1 MRKHL
6 LILLLLVNCCAL
18 QVMAQTKTITGT
30 VTSAADNETIPGAT
44 VKIKGTTTAVATDAN
59 GKYSI
64 NATPGQ
70 TLVYTFI
77 GTVAAERVV
86 GAESVINVVLQADS
100 RTLQEV
106 VITTGFGVKQ
116 EKRDLTSS
124 VQVIKGSAVQAT
136 QRENFVNAL
145 QGRVAGATITSTSG
159 QPGASSSIVLR
170 GITSIGNSN
179 QPLFVIDGIRV
190 NNDAL
195 SQSSLA
201 SNGDNRR
208 QDFTNRIADINSDD
222 IETITVLKGA
232 DAAAVY
238 GSDAAGGAIVIT
250 TKKGRSGNGAL
261 TYDNNFSFSNAYRFP
276 AVQKIY
282 GPGSSGNLDPLV
294 RTAFGPAYAP
304 GTQTY
309 DNLQN
314 IFQTGFSQQHNLAM
328 EGGNETATYRI
339 SSEYRHTGGV
349 LPVAYNDKISLRF
362 AGSAKL
368 APKLTSSASF
378 NYFNIDNRK
387 LNKGNSGTYIN
398 ALAWPTN
405 DDVRNY
411 LNPDGSRRTLLP
423 PKLTN
428 VTADGTIDFDNPLWD
443 ANKNISRDKTN
454 RMVANVDLSYDPASW
469 INLRALVGVDFY
481 TTNGNNLL
489 SQYSSSYQNSPL
501 NSFAST
507 NGIATGGIIDNYND
521 NNLLTNGSL
530 FATLKKNF
538 GDFRTT
544 LALGAEVYDN
554 RDQINGFYGEKFL
567 QPDFNTI
574 NNTTPTTQR
583 NSSNFFETRRIGEIA
598 RLGVVY
604 KEMITINATGRNDY
618 SSRLSGTNNNTF
630 FYPSFGAG
638 FIFTELPV
646 LKNNKVLSYGKLRF
660 SYAGVGKDPYA
671 PYKIK
676 SSVIQQ
682 ATTGGGFAYDVT
694 GNNPNLRPEKDYQ
707 LDFGAELQFFG
718 GRLGTDFSFYQYR
731 ATDQIFDPRI
741 SYASGYI
748 LELVNGG
755 EIRNR
760 GVEAQITGIPVKT
773 TNFTWNTFLNFT
785 LNRGKVI
792 NLGNLPEYYNSDT
805 WMYANA
811 RASLFPGSS
820 LTNIAAYSYA
830 RNNKGQILVDPSS
843 GLPVSNNAFVTVGD
857 RQPDFTIGFG
867 NTFNYKSLSLSFLLD
882 IRKGGDVFNG
892 NELFLTR
899 YGLSTR
905 TQDRMQARI
914 IPGVLKDGNE
924 NTDNPTVN
932 TIQVTPY
939 YQNTYYSGAIES
951 DFVEHDIN
959 WIRLRDVTLNYNLP
973 QNVLSRQKVF
983 KSASLFLTAT
993 DVFLITNYSGADPD
1007 VNGNN
1012 SSTRG
1017 SGSAGFDYG
1026 TLATPRTISVGL
1038 RVKL

>member
-1 MRKHL
+1 MKKHL
-6 LILLLLVNCCAL
+6 LIFLLLVNCCAS
-18 QVMAQTKTITGT
+18 QVMAQTRTITGT
-30 VTSAADNETIPGAT
+30 VTSAADNLTIPGAT
-44 VKIKGTTTAVATDAN
+44 VRIKGTTTAVSTDGN

-64 NATPGQ
+64 NAATGQ
-70 TLVYTFI
+70 VLVYSFI
-77 GTVAAERVV
+77 GNTTAERTV
-86 GAESVINVVLQADS
+86 GDQSAIDVILQTDVRS
-100 RTLQEV
+100 LQEV
-106 VITTGFGVKQ
+106 SITTGFGVKQ
-116 EKRDLTSS
+116 DKRDLTSS

-136 QRENFVNAL
+136 QRENFVTAL
-145 QGRVAGATITSTSG
+145 AGRVAGANITSTSG
-159 QPGASSSIVLR
+159 QPGASASIVLR
-170 GITSIGNSN
+170 GITSIGASN

-190 NNDAL
+190 NNEAL
-195 SQSSLA
+195 SQSALA

-208 QDFTNRIADINSDD
+208 QDFTNRIADINPDD

-250 TKKGRSGNGAL
+250 TKKGTSGNGAL
-261 TYDNNFSFSNAYRFP
+261 TYDNNFSFAKAYRFP
-276 AVQKIY
+276 KVQNVF

-304 GTQTY
+304 GTTTY

-314 IFQTGFSQQHNLAM
+314 IFQTGFSQQHNLAL
-328 EGGNETATYRI
+328 EGGSDKATYRI

-368 APKLTSSASF
+368 SSKLSSSASF

-428 VTADGTIDFDNPLWD
+428 VVTDATIDFDNPLWD

-454 RMVANVDLSYDPASW
+454 RMVANVDLSFDAASW
-469 INLRALVGVDFY
+469 LNLRALVGVDFY

-501 NSFAST
+501 NSFAAT

-530 FATLKKNF
+530 FATVKKTF

-544 LALGAEVYDN
+544 LALGAEIFDN

-583 NSSNFFETRRIGEIA
+583 NSSNFFETRRIGQIA
-598 RLGVVY
+598 RLGIVY
-604 KEMITINATGRNDY
+604 KEMITINATGRQDY
-618 SSRLSGTNNNTF
+618 SSRLSGTANNTF

-638 FIFTELPV
+638 FIFTELPG
-646 LKNNKVLSYGKLRF
+646 LKDNKILSYGKLRF

-682 ATTGGGFAYDVT
+682 GTTGGGFAYDVT

-707 LDFGAELQFFG
+707 LDFGAELQFFQ
-718 GRLGTDFSFYQYR
+718 GRLGADISFYQYR

-748 LELVNGG
+748 LEFVNGG

-760 GVEAQITGIPVKT
+760 GIEAQLTGVPIKT
-773 TNFTWNTFLNFT
+773 TDFNWSTFINFT

-792 NLGNLPEYYNSDT
+792 NLGDLPEFYNSDT
-805 WMYANA
+805 WIYANA

-820 LTNIAAYSYA
+820 LTNIATYTYA

-843 GLPVSNNAFVTVGD
+843 GLPISNNAFVTSGD

-867 NTFNYKSLSLSFLLD
+867 NNFTYKSLNLSFLFD
-882 IRKGGDVFNG
+882 IRKGGDVFNA

-899 YGLSTR
+899 YGLSAR
-905 TQDRMQARI
+905 TLDRMQPRI

-924 NTDNPTVN
+924 NSATPTAN

-939 YQNTYYSGAIES
+939 YQTTYYSSAVES
-951 DFVEHDIN
+951 DFVEHDVN
-959 WIRLRDVTLNYNLP
+959 WVRLRDVTLNYSLP
-973 QNVLSRQKVF
+973 KTLLARSKVF
-983 KSASLFLTAT
+983 KTASVFVTAT
-993 DVFLITNYSGADPD
+993 DLFLITNYSGADPD

-1026 TLATPRTISVGL
+1026 TVATPRTISLGL

>member
-1 MRKHL
+1 
-6 LILLLLVNCCAL
+6 
-18 QVMAQTKTITGT
+18 MAQTKTITGT
-30 VTSAADNETIPGAT
+30 VISTDDNLPLPGVT
-44 VKIKGTTTAVATDAN
+44 VKIKGTTTAVSTDAN

-64 NATPGQ
+64 NAATGQ
-70 TLVYTFI
+70 TLVFSFI
-77 GTVAAERVV
+77 SSTTVERLI
-86 GAESVINVVLQADS
+86 GSQSVIDV
-100 RTLQEV
+100 TLQSSVRNLQEAV
-106 VITTGFGVKQ
+106 VTGFGVKQ
-116 EKRDLTSS
+116 ERRDLTSS
-124 VQVIKGSAVQAT
+124 VQVIKGSAVQET
-136 QRENFVNAL
+136 HRENFVTAL

-159 QPGASSSIVLR
+159 QPGASASIVLR
-170 GITSIGNSN
+170 GITSIGSSN

-190 NNDAL
+190 TNDAL
-195 SQSSLA
+195 SQSSLT

-208 QDFTNRIADINSDD
+208 QDFTNRIADINPDD
-222 IETITVLKGA
+222 IENITVLKGA

-250 TKKGRSGNGAL
+250 TKKGKSGNGAV
-261 TYDNNFSFSNAYRFP
+261 TYDNNFSYSDAYRYP
-276 AVQKIY
+276 SVQSTF
-282 GPGSSGNLDPLV
+282 GPGTSGYTNPLV
-294 RTAFGPAYAP
+294 RTAFGPAYAA
-304 GTQTY
+304 GTPTF
-309 DNLQN
+309 DNIKN
-314 IFQTGFSQQHNLAM
+314 IFQTGYSQEHNLAL

-339 SSEYRHTGGV
+339 SGGYRHTGGV

-362 AGSAKL
+362 AGTAKL
-368 APKLTSSASF
+368 SPKLTSSASF

-398 ALAWPTN
+398 TLAWPTN

-411 LNPDGSRRTLLP
+411 LNPDGSRRTLIP
-423 PKLTN
+423 PTTLLGDN
-428 VTADGTIDFDNPLWD
+428 SIDFDNPLWD
-443 ANKNISRDKTN
+443 ANKNVSRDKTN
-454 RMVANVDLSYDPASW
+454 RMVANIDLSYDPASW

-489 SQYSSSYQNSPL
+489 SQYSSSYQNSAL

-507 NGIATGGIIDNYND
+507 SGISSGGIIDNYND
-521 NNLLTNGSL
+521 NNLLTNGSF
-530 FATLKKNF
+530 FATVKKNF

-544 LALGAEVYDN
+544 LAVGAEIYDN
-554 RDQINGFYGEKFL
+554 RDVINGSYGEKFL

-583 NSSNFFETRRIGEIA
+583 NSSNFFETRRIGQIA
-598 RLGVVY
+598 RLGIVY
-604 KEMITINATGRNDY
+604 KEMFTFNATGRNDY
-618 SSRLSGTNNNTF
+618 SSRLSGTNNNTY
-630 FYPSFGAG
+630 FYPSAGAG
-638 FIFTELPV
+638 FIFTQLPA
-646 LKNNKVLSYGKLRF
+646 LKDSKVLSYGKIRF
-660 SYAGVGKDPYA
+660 SYAGVGKDPFA

-707 LDFGAELQFFG
+707 IDFGADLQFFD
-718 GRLGTDFSFYQYR
+718 GRLGAEFSFYQYR

-760 GVEAQITGIPVKT
+760 GVEAQLTGIPVKT
-773 TNFTWNTFLNFT
+773 QNFTWNTFVNFT

-792 NLGNLPEYYNSDT
+792 NLGDLPEYYNSDT
-805 WMYANA
+805 WIYANA

-820 LTNIAAYSYA
+820 LTNIATFSYA
-830 RNNKGQILVDPSS
+830 RNNNGQVLVDPSS
-843 GLPVSNNAFVTVGD
+843 GLPISNNTFITTGD
-857 RQPDFTIGFG
+857 RQPKFTIGFG
-867 NTFNYKSLSLSFLLD
+867 NSFNYKAFNLSFLLD

-899 YGLSTR
+899 YGLSAR
-905 TQDRMQARI
+905 TLDRMQPRI
-914 IPGVLKDGNE
+914 IQGVLKDGNE
-924 NTDNPTVN
+924 NSANPTVN

-939 YQNTYYSGAIES
+939 YQNTYYTSAVES
-951 DFVEHDIN
+951 DFVEHNIN
-959 WIRLRDVTLNYNLP
+959 WLRMRDITLSYTVP
-973 QNVLSRQKVF
+973 QSLIARQKVF
-983 KSASLFLTAT
+983 KGASVFATAT
-993 DVFLITNYSGADPD
+993 EVFLITNYSGADPD

-1026 TLATPRTISVGL
+1026 TLASPRTISFGL

>member
-1 MRKHL
+1 MKKHL
-6 LILLLLVNCCAL
+6 LIFLLLVNCCAS
-18 QVMAQTKTITGT
+18 QVMAQTRTITGT
-30 VTSAADNETIPGAT
+30 VTSAADNLTIPGAT
-44 VKIKGTTTAVATDAN
+44 VRIKGTTTAVSTDSN

-64 NATPGQ
+64 NAATGQ
-70 TLVYTFI
+70 VLVYSFI
-77 GTVAAERVV
+77 GNTTAERTV
-86 GAESVINVVLQADS
+86 GNQSVIDVILQTDVRS
-100 RTLQEV
+100 LQEV
-106 VITTGFGVKQ
+106 SITTGFGVKQ
-116 EKRDLTSS
+116 DKRDLTSS

-136 QRENFVNAL
+136 QRENFVTAL
-145 QGRVAGATITSTSG
+145 AGRVAGANITSTSG
-159 QPGASSSIVLR
+159 QPGASASIVLR
-170 GITSIGNSN
+170 GITSIGASN

-190 NNDAL
+190 NNEAL
-195 SQSSLA
+195 SQSALA

-208 QDFTNRIADINSDD
+208 QDFTNRIADINPDD

-250 TKKGRSGNGAL
+250 TKKGTSGNGAL
-261 TYDNNFSFSNAYRFP
+261 TYDNNFSFAKAYRFP
-276 AVQKIY
+276 KVQNVF
-282 GPGSSGNLDPLV
+282 GPGSLGNLDPLV

-304 GTQTY
+304 GTTKY

-314 IFQTGFSQQHNLAM
+314 IFQTGFSQQHNLAL
-328 EGGNETATYRI
+328 EGGSDKATYRI

-349 LPVAYNDKISLRF
+349 LPVANNDKISLRF

-368 APKLTSSASF
+368 SSKLSSSASF

-423 PKLTN
+423 PKVTN
-428 VTADGTIDFDNPLWD
+428 VVTDATIDFDNPLWD

-454 RMVANVDLSYDPASW
+454 RMVANVDLSFDAASW
-469 INLRALVGVDFY
+469 LNLRALVGVDFY

-501 NSFAST
+501 NSFAATS
-507 NGIATGGIIDNYND
+507 GIATGGIIDNYND

-530 FATLKKNF
+530 FATVKKTF

-544 LALGAEVYDN
+544 LALGAEIYDN

-583 NSSNFFETRRIGEIA
+583 NSSNFFETRRIGQIA
-598 RLGVVY
+598 RLGIVY
-604 KEMITINATGRNDY
+604 KEMITINATGRQDY
-618 SSRLSGTNNNTF
+618 SSRLSGTANNTF

-638 FIFTELPV
+638 FIFTELPG
-646 LKNNKVLSYGKLRF
+646 LKDNKILSYGKLRF

-682 ATTGGGFAYDVT
+682 GTTGGGFAYDVT

-707 LDFGAELQFFG
+707 LDFGAELQFFQ
-718 GRLGTDFSFYQYR
+718 GRLGADISFYQYR

-748 LELVNGG
+748 LEFVNGG

-760 GVEAQITGIPVKT
+760 GIEAQLTGVPIKT
-773 TNFTWNTFLNFT
+773 TDFNWSTFVNFT

-792 NLGNLPEYYNSDT
+792 NLGDLPEFYNSDT
-805 WMYANA
+805 WIYANA

-820 LTNIAAYSYA
+820 LTNIATYTYA

-843 GLPVSNNAFVTVGD
+843 GLPISNNAFVTSGD

-867 NTFNYKSLSLSFLLD
+867 NNFTYKSLNLSFLFD

-899 YGLSTR
+899 YGLSDR
-905 TQDRMQARI
+905 TLDRMQPRI

-924 NTDNPTVN
+924 NSATPTVN

-939 YQNTYYSGAIES
+939 YQTTYYSSAVES

-959 WIRLRDVTLNYNLP
+959 WIRLRDITLNYSLP
-973 QNVLSRQKVF
+973 KTLLARSKVF
-983 KSASLFLTAT
+983 KTASVFVTAT
-993 DVFLITNYSGADPD
+993 DLFLITNYSGADPD

-1026 TLATPRTISVGL
+1026 TVATPRTISLGL

>member
-1 MRKHL
+1 MKKHL
-6 LILLLLVNCCAL
+6 LIFLLLVNCCAS
-18 QVMAQTKTITGT
+18 QVMAQTQTITGT
-30 VTSAADNETIPGAT
+30 VTSATDNLTIPGAT
-44 VKIKGTTTAVATDAN
+44 VRIKGSTTAVSTDNN

-64 NATPGQ
+64 NATAGQ
-70 TLVYTFI
+70 VLVYSFI
-77 GTVAAERVV
+77 GNTTAERTV
-86 GAESVINVVLQADS
+86 GDQSVIDVVLQTDVRS
-100 RTLQEV
+100 LQEV
-106 VITTGFGVKQ
+106 SITTGFGVKQ

-136 QRENFVNAL
+136 QRENFVTAL
-145 QGRVAGATITSTSG
+145 AGRVAGANITSTSG
-159 QPGASSSIVLR
+159 QPGASASIVLR
-170 GITSIGNSN
+170 GITSIGASN

-190 NNDAL
+190 NNEAL
-195 SQSSLA
+195 SQSALA

-208 QDFTNRIADINSDD
+208 QDFTNRIADINPDD
-222 IETITVLKGA
+222 IENITVLKGA

-250 TKKGRSGNGAL
+250 TKKGTSGNGAL
-261 TYDNNFSFSNAYRFP
+261 TYDNNFSFARAYRFP
-276 AVQKIY
+276 KVQNVF

-304 GTQTY
+304 GTTTY
-309 DNLQN
+309 DNLEN
-314 IFQTGFSQQHNLAM
+314 IFQTGFTQQHNLAL
-328 EGGNETATYRI
+328 EGGSDKATYRI

-368 APKLTSSASF
+368 SSKLSSSASF

-428 VTADGTIDFDNPLWD
+428 IVTDGTIDFDNPLWD
-443 ANKNISRDKTN
+443 AHKNISRDKTN
-454 RMVANVDLSYDPASW
+454 RMVANVDLSFDAASW
-469 INLRALVGVDFY
+469 LNLRALVGVDFY

-501 NSFAST
+501 NSFAAT
-507 NGIATGGIIDNYND
+507 NGIATGGVIDNYND

-530 FATLKKNF
+530 FATVKKTF

-544 LALGAEVYDN
+544 LALGAEIYDN

-583 NSSNFFETRRIGEIA
+583 NSSNFFETRRIGQIA
-598 RLGVVY
+598 RLGIVY
-604 KEMITINATGRNDY
+604 KDMITINATGRQDY
-618 SSRLSGTNNNTF
+618 SSRLSGTASNTF

-638 FIFTELPV
+638 FIFTELPG
-646 LKNNKVLSYGKLRF
+646 LKDNKILSYGKLRF

-707 LDFGAELQFFG
+707 LDFGAELQFFQ
-718 GRLGTDFSFYQYR
+718 GRLGADISFYQYR

-748 LELVNGG
+748 LEFVNGG

-760 GVEAQITGIPVKT
+760 GIEAQLTGVPIKT
-773 TNFTWNTFLNFT
+773 TNFNWSTFVNFT

-792 NLGNLPEYYNSDT
+792 NLGDLPEYYNSDT
-805 WMYANA
+805 WIYANA

-820 LTNIAAYSYA
+820 LTNIATYTYA

-843 GLPVSNNAFVTVGD
+843 GLPISNNTFVTSGD

-867 NTFNYKSLSLSFLLD
+867 NNFTYKSLNLSFLFD

-899 YGLSTR
+899 YGLSDR
-905 TQDRMQARI
+905 TLDRMQPRI

-924 NTDNPTVN
+924 NSATPTVN

-939 YQNTYYSGAIES
+939 YQTTYYSSAVES

-959 WIRLRDVTLNYNLP
+959 WVRLRDITLNYSLP
-973 QNVLSRQKVF
+973 KTLLARSKVF
-983 KSASLFLTAT
+983 KTASVFVTAT
-993 DVFLITNYSGADPD
+993 DLFLITNYSGADPD

-1026 TLATPRTISVGL
+1026 TVATPRTISLGL

>member
-1 MRKHL
+1 MKKHL
-6 LILLLLVNCCAL
+6 LIFLLLVNCCAS
-18 QVMAQTKTITGT
+18 QVMAQTRTITGT
-30 VTSAADNETIPGAT
+30 VTSAADNLTIPGAT
-44 VKIKGTTTAVATDAN
+44 VRIKGTTTAVSTDNN

-64 NATPGQ
+64 NAATGQ
-70 TLVYTFI
+70 VLVYSFI
-77 GTVAAERVV
+77 GNTTAERTV
-86 GAESVINVVLQADS
+86 GDQSVIDVILQTDVRS
-100 RTLQEV
+100 LQEV
-106 VITTGFGVKQ
+106 SITTGFGVKQ
-116 EKRDLTSS
+116 DKRDLTSS

-136 QRENFVNAL
+136 QRENFVTAL
-145 QGRVAGATITSTSG
+145 QGRVAGANITSTSG
-159 QPGASSSIVLR
+159 QPGASASIVLR
-170 GITSIGNSN
+170 GITSIGASN

-190 NNDAL
+190 NNEAL
-195 SQSSLA
+195 SQSALA

-208 QDFTNRIADINSDD
+208 QDFTNRIADINPDD

-250 TKKGRSGNGAL
+250 TKKGTSGNGAL
-261 TYDNNFSFSNAYRFP
+261 TYDNNFSFAKAYRFP
-276 AVQKIY
+276 KVQNVF
-282 GPGSSGNLDPLV
+282 GPGSLGNLDPLV

-304 GTQTY
+304 GTTTY

-314 IFQTGFSQQHNLAM
+314 IFQTGFSQQHNLAL
-328 EGGNETATYRI
+328 EGGSDKATYRI

-349 LPVAYNDKISLRF
+349 LPVAYNNKISLRF

-368 APKLTSSASF
+368 SSKLSSSASF

-423 PKLTN
+423 PKVTN
-428 VTADGTIDFDNPLWD
+428 ITPDATIDFDNPLWD

-454 RMVANVDLSYDPASW
+454 RMVANVDLSFDAASW
-469 INLRALVGVDFY
+469 LNLRALVGIDFY

-501 NSFAST
+501 NSFAATS
-507 NGIATGGIIDNYND
+507 GIATGGIIDNYND

-530 FATLKKNF
+530 FATVKKTF

-544 LALGAEVYDN
+544 LALGAEIYDN

-583 NSSNFFETRRIGEIA
+583 NSSNFFETRRIGQIA
-598 RLGVVY
+598 RLGIVY
-604 KEMITINATGRNDY
+604 KEMITINATGRQDY
-618 SSRLSGTNNNTF
+618 SSRLSGTANNTF

-638 FIFTELPV
+638 FIFTELPG
-646 LKNNKVLSYGKLRF
+646 LKDNKILSYGKLRF

-682 ATTGGGFAYDVT
+682 GTTGGGFAYDVT

-707 LDFGAELQFFG
+707 LDFGAELQFFQ
-718 GRLGTDFSFYQYR
+718 GRLGADISFYQYR

-748 LELVNGG
+748 LEFVNGG

-760 GVEAQITGIPVKT
+760 GIEAQLTGVPIKT
-773 TNFTWNTFLNFT
+773 TDFNWSTFVNFT

-792 NLGNLPEYYNSDT
+792 NLGDLPEYYNSDT
-805 WMYANA
+805 WIYANA

-820 LTNIAAYSYA
+820 LTNIATYTYA

-843 GLPVSNNAFVTVGD
+843 GLPISNNAFVTSGD

-867 NTFNYKSLSLSFLLD
+867 NNFTYKSLNLSFLFD

-899 YGLSTR
+899 YGLSAR
-905 TQDRMQARI
+905 TLDRMQPRI

-924 NTDNPTVN
+924 NSATPTVN

-939 YQNTYYSGAIES
+939 YQTTYYSSAVES

-959 WIRLRDVTLNYNLP
+959 WIRLRDITLNYSLP
-973 QNVLSRQKVF
+973 KTLLARSKVF
-983 KSASLFLTAT
+983 KTASVFVTAT
-993 DVFLITNYSGADPD
+993 DLFLITNYSGADPD

-1026 TLATPRTISVGL
+1026 TVATPRTISLGL

>member
-1 MRKHL
+1 MKKHL
-6 LILLLLVNCCAL
+6 LIFLLLVNCCAS
-18 QVMAQTKTITGT
+18 QVMAQTRTITGT
-30 VTSAADNETIPGAT
+30 VTSAADNLTIPGAT
-44 VKIKGTTTAVATDAN
+44 VRIKGTTTAVSTDSN

-64 NATPGQ
+64 NAATGQ
-70 TLVYTFI
+70 VLVYSFI
-77 GTVAAERVV
+77 GNTTAERTV
-86 GAESVINVVLQADS
+86 GNQSVIDVILQTDVRS
-100 RTLQEV
+100 LQEV
-106 VITTGFGVKQ
+106 SITTGFGVKQ
-116 EKRDLTSS
+116 DKRDLTSS

-136 QRENFVNAL
+136 QRENFVTAL
-145 QGRVAGATITSTSG
+145 AGRVAGANITSTSG
-159 QPGASSSIVLR
+159 QPGASASIVLR
-170 GITSIGNSN
+170 GITSIGASN

-190 NNDAL
+190 NNEAL
-195 SQSSLA
+195 SQSALA

-208 QDFTNRIADINSDD
+208 QDFTNRIADINPDD

-250 TKKGRSGNGAL
+250 TKKGTSGNGAL
-261 TYDNNFSFSNAYRFP
+261 TYDNNFSFAKAYRFP
-276 AVQKIY
+276 KVQNVF

-304 GTQTY
+304 GTTTY

-314 IFQTGFSQQHNLAM
+314 IFQTGFSQQHNLAL
-328 EGGNETATYRI
+328 EGGSDKATYRI

-368 APKLTSSASF
+368 SSKLSSSASF

-423 PKLTN
+423 PKVTN
-428 VTADGTIDFDNPLWD
+428 ITPDATIDFDNPLWD

-454 RMVANVDLSYDPASW
+454 RMVANVDLSFDAASW
-469 INLRALVGVDFY
+469 LNLRALVGIDFY

-501 NSFAST
+501 NSFAATS
-507 NGIATGGIIDNYND
+507 GIATGGIIDNYND

-530 FATLKKNF
+530 FATVKKTF

-544 LALGAEVYDN
+544 LALGAEIYDN

-583 NSSNFFETRRIGEIA
+583 NSSNFFETRRIGQIA
-598 RLGVVY
+598 RLGIVY
-604 KEMITINATGRNDY
+604 KEMITINATGRQDY
-618 SSRLSGTNNNTF
+618 SSRLSGTANNTF

-638 FIFTELPV
+638 FIFTELPG
-646 LKNNKVLSYGKLRF
+646 LKDSKVLSYGKLRF

-682 ATTGGGFAYDVT
+682 GTTGGGFAYDVT

-707 LDFGAELQFFG
+707 LDFGAELQFFQ
-718 GRLGTDFSFYQYR
+718 GRLGADISFYQYR

-748 LELVNGG
+748 LEFVNGG

-760 GVEAQITGIPVKT
+760 GIEAQLTGVPIKT
-773 TNFTWNTFLNFT
+773 TDFNWSTFVNFT

-792 NLGNLPEYYNSDT
+792 NLGDLPEFYNSDT
-805 WMYANA
+805 WIYANA

-820 LTNIAAYSYA
+820 LTNIATYTYA

-843 GLPVSNNAFVTVGD
+843 GLPISNNAFVTSGD

-867 NTFNYKSLSLSFLLD
+867 NNFTYKSLNLSFLFD
-882 IRKGGDVFNG
+882 IRKGGDVFNA

-899 YGLSTR
+899 YGLSDR
-905 TQDRMQARI
+905 TLDRMQPRI

-924 NTDNPTVN
+924 NSAIPTVN

-939 YQNTYYSGAIES
+939 YQTTYYSSAVES

-959 WIRLRDVTLNYNLP
+959 WVRLRDVTLNYSLP
-973 QNVLSRQKVF
+973 KTLLARSKVF
-983 KSASLFLTAT
+983 KTASVFVTAT
-993 DVFLITNYSGADPD
+993 DLFLITNYSGADPD

-1026 TLATPRTISVGL
+1026 TVATPRTISLGL

>member
-1 MRKHL
+1 MKKHL
-6 LILLLLVNCCAL
+6 LLFLLLVNCCAL
-18 QVMAQTKTITGT
+18 QVMAQSKTITGT
-30 VTSAADNETIPGAT
+30 VTSSADNLSMPGVT
-44 VKIKGTTTAVATDAN
+44 VKIKGTTTAVSTDVN
-59 GKYSI
+59 GRYSI
-64 NATPGQ
+64 NAAPGQ
-70 TLVYTFI
+70 VLVYSFI
-77 GTVAAERVV
+77 GNSPAERTV
-86 GAESVINVVLQADS
+86 GSESVINVVLQPDLKS
-100 RTLQEV
+100 LQEV
-106 VITTGFGVKQ
+106 TITTGFGVRQ

-136 QRENFVNAL
+136 QRENFVTAL
-145 QGRVAGATITSTSG
+145 QGRVAGANITSTSG
-159 QPGASSSIVLR
+159 QPGASASIVLR
-170 GITSIGNSN
+170 GITSIGASN
-179 QPLFVIDGIRV
+179 QPLFVVDGIRV

-222 IETITVLKGA
+222 IENITVLKGA

-238 GSDAAGGAIVIT
+238 GSDAAGGAIIIT

-261 TYDNNFSFSNAYRFP
+261 TYDNNFSFAKAYRFP
-276 AVQKIY
+276 EVQNTF

-309 DNLQN
+309 DNVRN
-314 IFQTGFSQQHNLAM
+314 IFQTGFTQQHDLAL

-339 SSEYRHTGGV
+339 STEYRHTGGV
-349 LPVAYNDKISLRF
+349 LPVAYNDKISLRL

-368 APKLTSSASF
+368 SSKLSSSASF

-423 PKLTN
+423 PSIKN
-428 VTADGTIDFDNPLWD
+428 VTTDASVDFDNPLWD
-443 ANKNISRDKTN
+443 AHKNISRDKTN
-454 RMVANVDLSYDPASW
+454 RMLGNVDLSFDAASW
-469 INLRALVGVDFY
+469 LNLRALVGIDFY

-501 NSFAST
+501 NSFAAT
-507 NGIATGGIIDNYND
+507 NGISTGGIIDNYND

-530 FATLKKNF
+530 FATFKKTF

-544 LALGAEVYDN
+544 LAVGAEVYDN

-598 RLGVVY
+598 RLGIVY
-604 KEMITINATGRNDY
+604 KEMLTINATGRQDY
-618 SSRLSGTNNNTF
+618 SSRLAGTQKSSY

-638 FIFTELPV
+638 FIFTELPA
-646 LKNNKVLSYGKLRF
+646 LKDNKVLSYGKLRF
-660 SYAGVGKDPYA
+660 SYAGVGKDPFA

-707 LDFGAELQFFG
+707 LDFGAELQFFE
-718 GRLGTDFSFYQYR
+718 GRLGADISFYQYR

-741 SYASGYI
+741 SYGSGYI
-748 LELVNGG
+748 LEFVNGG
-755 EIRNR
+755 EIKNR
-760 GVEAQITGIPVKT
+760 GIEAQLTGIPVKT
-773 TNFTWNTFLNFT
+773 PNFTWNTFVNFT

-792 NLGNLPEYYNSDT
+792 NLGDLPEYYNSDT
-805 WMYANA
+805 WVYANA
-811 RASLFPGSS
+811 RASIFPGSS
-820 LTNIAAYSYA
+820 LTNIAAYTYA
-830 RNNKGQILVDPSS
+830 RNDKGQILVDPSS
-843 GLPVSNNAFVTVGD
+843 GLPISNNTFVTVGD
-857 RQPDFTIGFG
+857 RQPDFTVGFG
-867 NTFNYKSLSLSFLLD
+867 NSFTYKSLNLSFLFD
-882 IRKGGDVFNG
+882 IRKGGDVFNA

-899 YGLSTR
+899 YGLSAR
-905 TQDRMQARI
+905 TLDRMQPRI

-924 NTDNPTVN
+924 NSANPTVN

-939 YQNTYYSGAIES
+939 YQNTYYSAAMES

-959 WIRLRDVTLNYNLP
+959 WLRLRDITLNYAIP
-973 QNVLSRQKVF
+973 QSVLAPSKVF
-983 KSASLFLTAT
+983 KSASIFVTAT
-993 DVFLITNYSGADPD
+993 DVFMLTNYSGADPD

-1026 TLATPRTISVGL
+1026 TVATPRTISLGL

>member
-1 MRKHL
+1 MKKTL
-6 LILLLLVNCCAL
+6 LIFLLLVNCCAFKA
-18 QVMAQTKTITGT
+18 MAQTKTITGT
-30 VTSAADNETIPGAT
+30 VTSGTDNQTIPGVT
-44 VKIKGTTTAVATDAN
+44 VKIKGTTTAVSTDAT

-64 NATPGQ
+64 NAATGQ

-77 GTVAAERVV
+77 GTIPTERVI
-86 GAESVINVVLQADS
+86 GPADVINVQLQDDVK
-100 RTLQEV
+100 TLQQV
-106 VITTGFGVKQ
+106 TITTGFGVKQ
-116 EKRDLTSS
+116 SQRDLTSS

-136 QRENFVNAL
+136 QRENFVTAL
-145 QGRVAGATITSTSG
+145 QGRVAGATVTSTSG
-159 QPGASSSIVLR
+159 QPGASASIVLR

-190 NNDAL
+190 TNDAL

-208 QDFTNRIADINSDD
+208 QDFTNRIADINPDD
-222 IETITVLKGA
+222 IENITVLKGA

-250 TKKGRSGNGAL
+250 TKKGQSGNGAI
-261 TYDNNFSFSNAYRFP
+261 TYDNNFSFSKAYRFP
-276 AVQKIY
+276 QVQKVF
-282 GPGSSGNLDPLV
+282 GTGSSGNLDPLV

-314 IFQTGFSQQHNLAM
+314 IFQTGFSQQHDLAL

-339 SSEYRHTGGV
+339 STEYRHSGGV

-368 APKLTSSASF
+368 APNLTSSASF

-428 VTADGTIDFDNPLWD
+428 IVTDGTIDFDNPLWD
-443 ANKNISRDKTN
+443 ANRNISRDKTN
-454 RMVANVDLSYDPASW
+454 RMIANVDLSYDPAKW

-481 TTNGNNLL
+481 TTNGNNML

-507 NGIATGGIIDNYND
+507 NGISSGGIIDNYND

-530 FATLKKNF
+530 FATVKKNF

-544 LALGAEVYDN
+544 LAVGAEIYDN
-554 RDQINGFYGEKFL
+554 RDQINGFYGERFL

-598 RLGVVY
+598 RLGIVY

-638 FIFTELPV
+638 FIFTELPG
-646 LKNNKVLSYGKLRF
+646 LKDNKVLSYGKLRF

-707 LDFGAELQFFG
+707 LDVGAELQFFQ
-718 GRLGTDFSFYQYR
+718 GRLGADFSFYQYR

-741 SYASGYI
+741 SYGSGYI

-760 GVEAQITGIPVKT
+760 GIEAQITGVPFKSPD
-773 TNFTWNTFLNFT
+773 FTWNTFVNFT

-792 NLGNLPEYYNSDT
+792 NLGDLPEYYNSDT
-805 WMYANA
+805 WIYANA
-811 RASLFPGSS
+811 RSSLFPGSS
-820 LTNIAAYSYA
+820 LTNIATYTYA
-830 RNNKGQILVDPSS
+830 RNNNGQILVDPTS
-843 GLPVSNNAFVTVGD
+843 GLPISNNTFVTTGD

-867 NTFNYKSLSLSFLLD
+867 NNFTYKSLNLSFLFD

-905 TQDRMQARI
+905 TLDRMQPRI

-924 NTDNPTVN
+924 NSANPTAN
-932 TIQVTPY
+932 TIQVTPF
-939 YQNTYYSGAIES
+939 YQNTYYSGAMES

-959 WIRLRDVTLNYNLP
+959 WLRLRDVTLNYTFP
-973 QNVLSRQKVF
+973 QSLLARQKVF
-983 KSASLFLTAT
+983 KAASIFVTAT
-993 DVFLITNYSGADPD
+993 EVFLITNYSGADPD

-1026 TLATPRTISVGL
+1026 TLPSPRTVSVGL